1 MSLNLDKSQWKRVS
15 FGDVATASK
24 AKCDPDS
31 GEVERFV
38 AGEHMDTDNLRIE
51 RWGEVGEGYLGPA
64 FHRRF
69 QPGQILYGSRRTY
82 LRKVAVADFAG
93 VCANT
98 TFVVDANPERV
109 LPEFLPFVMTS
120 ERFHAHAIAESKGSV
135 NPYVNWSDLT
145 WFEFDLPPLDEQKRI
160 AGLLWAAESHRLHCR
175 RRALAS
181 QAVFEQVRI
190 ALLTPSA
197 DDELNI
203 ASHLSAV
210 DTWTDSLPEGWRRA
224 RIKDVARVRSGATPL
239 RDKREEYFVD
249 GAVPWVKTLDLNE
262 GVLTETDECI
272 TARAVAET
280 SAKVVPAGSVLVA
293 MYGGFGQIGRTAR
306 LGVAAATNQAVSALL
321 ELDPGVDAEFMHE
334 VLMAGRP
341 RWKRVAASTRKDPNI
356 TKRDVENFEFPLPSP
371 EKQREVVSTL
381 RILRRA
387 HDAAAN
393 EEMVL
398 REFTGALLAEVFG
411 GAA

>member
-15 FGDVATASK
+15 FGDVVANVNRTVK
-24 AKCDPDS
+24 DPAAAGLDRVIAMEHLDP
-31 GEVERFV
+31 GE
-38 AGEHMDTDNLRIE
+38 LKIE
-51 RWGEVGEGYLGPA
+51 RWGDTADGTT
-64 FHRRF
+64 FTRRVE
-69 QPGQILYGSRRTY
+69 PGQTLFGKRRAY
-82 LRKVAVADFAG
+82 QRKAAFADFPA
-93 VCANT
+93 VCSGDIL
-98 TFVVDANPERV
+98 TFEADEHQL
-109 LPEFLPFVMTS
+109 LPEFLPFIVQSDGFFDHALGTS
-120 ERFHAHAIAESKGSV
+120 AGSLS
-135 NPYVNWSDLT
+135 PRTNWRDLAT
-145 WFEFDLPPLDEQKRI
+145 FEFDLPSLDEQKRI
-160 AGLLWAAESHRLHCR
+160 AGLLWAAESHRLRCR

-272 TARAVAET
+272 TDRAVAET

-371 EKQREVVSTL
+371 EKQRQVVSTL
-381 RILRRA
+381 RILRTA

-393 EEMVL
+393 EEMAL

-411 GAA
+411 GVA